1 MKRAVSVL
9 LAALP
14 MLATPTAGAR
24 SWWGIPW
31 FAYAAAACLL
41 IAAVLFKGMIPVGGG
56 TMADQSAYFATVVDA
71 RTFENNVS
79 ASTVY
84 NSRDNVTVLWLDGL
98 DYLPADSVVQ

>member
-1 MKRAVSVL
+1 MPDKQGQQDQVVIHRNDRTDRRHPVC
-9 LAALP
+9 
-14 MLATPTAGAR
+14 AGGR
-24 SWWGIPW
+24 
-31 FAYAAAACLL
+31 
-41 IAAVLFKGMIPVGGG
+41 

>member
-1 MKRAVSVL
+1 
-9 LAALP
+9 
-14 MLATPTAGAR
+14 
-24 SWWGIPW
+24 
-31 FAYAAAACLL
+31 
-41 IAAVLFKGMIPVGGG
+41 
-56 TMADQSAYFATVVDA
+56 MADQSAYFATVVDA